1 MEPHRSLRI
10 ALLGTRGVPAR
21 YGGFETAVEEVGS
34 RLAAAGHHVTVYCR
48 PSPDDHL
55 STHLGMH
62 RVVLPALHRR
72 SLETLSHGLLSA
84 LHLVTRRRRPDA
96 VLVLNAAN
104 AVVLPLLH
112 ARGLPVA
119 THVDGL
125 EWQRAKWSGAGQRF
139 YRLAERLAVRW
150 SDALVADAEGI
161 AAYYAAEFGAM
172 TEQIAYG
179 APVQAHP
186 ASHRLAEVGLESGG
200 YHLVVAR
207 FEPENHVDVLVRAHL
222 ASGADLPLVVVGSA
236 PYASG
241 HVAAIEALAR
251 DSRVRLLG
259 AVWDEELLDQLYAG
273 AAVHL
278 HGHSVGGTNPSLLRA
293 MGAGAP
299 VVAYDVVFNRE
310 VLGEHGVLFTTEAEL
325 GGYLRDAEADPPAW
339 RARGAALRE
348 RAGTHYRWDDVAA
361 AYEEMLTALADGASQ
376 RGRASGARASSVS
389 PVVSAAQDALARGE
403 PIDPPGTAPAR
414 AAGSAHAAPGTGPH
428 AAPGTGPRV
437 ERSAPGAA
445 GPASGAALG
454 KAAR

>member
-10 ALLGTRGVPAR
+10 VMLGTRGVPAR

-55 STHLGMH
+55 TTHLGMH

-72 SLETLSHGLLSA
+72 SLETLSHGIVSA

-104 AVVLPLLH
+104 AFVLPLLH

-161 AAYYAAEFGAM
+161 AAYYAAEFGAL

-179 APVQAHP
+179 APVQERP
-186 ASHRLAEVGLESGG
+186 ADQRLAELGLTSGG

-222 ASGADLPLVVVGSA
+222 ASGAALPLVVVGSA
-236 PYASG
+236 PYPSE
-241 HVAAIEALAR
+241 HVRTIEALGA
-251 DSRVRLLG
+251 DPRVRLLG
-259 AVWDEELLDQLYAG
+259 GVWDEELLDQLYAG
-273 AAVHL
+273 AATHL

-299 VVAYDVVFNRE
+299 VIAYDVVFNRE
-310 VLGEHGVLFTTEAEL
+310 VLGEGGVVFTTEAEL
-325 GGYLRDAEADPPAW
+325 GAHLLDAERDPETW
-339 RARGAALRE
+339 RSRGKALRE
-348 RAGTHYRWDDVAA
+348 RAATCYRWDDVALAYA
-361 AYEEMLTALADGASQ
+361 AMLGALADGASQ
-376 RGRASGARASSVS
+376 RGHASGARTSVGS
-389 PVVSAAQDALARGE
+389 PWVVPAALDALARGE
-403 PIDPPGTAPAR
+403 SIEGVD
-414 AAGSAHAAPGTGPH
+414 
-428 AAPGTGPRV
+428 
-437 ERSAPGAA
+437 GAA
-445 GPASGAALG
+445 
-454 KAAR
+454 R